1 MKKIGNEYYL
11 MHKNIP
17 VCLMEISED
26 RKLGNYKKNE
36 KEIDHFPHYHSLRI
50 T

>member
-1 MKKIGNEYYL
+1 MAAKEYYL

-26 RKLGNYKKNE
+26 GAISNIRRNAAG
-36 KEIDHFPHYHSLRI
+36 IWSRAI
-50 T
+50 TASPFNRV